1 MQKIILASSSPR
13 RKQILESLGIPFEV
27 IHSSVEEKI
36 DVDNSPYEL
45 VKILSEKKAKAVLD
59 KVVGPAVIIGADT
72 VVADMG
78 RILSKPKSREEAAK
92 MIRQIQGRRHS
103 VYTGNCLIFVKE
115 DGSFEEEVF
124 VDCTEVTFN
133 KMTIEEIEMYV
144 NTGEFEDKAG
154 GYGIQGKASLF
165 VDSIMGNYSTV
176 VGLSVPLIY
185 DCLKRHGI
193 QILELMK
200 R

>member
-59 KVVGPAVIIGADT
+59 KVGGPAVIIGADT

-144 NTGEFEDKAG
+144 STGEFEDKAG
-154 GYGIQGKASLF
+154 GYGIQGNASLF

>member
-59 KVVGPAVIIGADT
+59 KFGGPAVIIGADT

-144 NTGEFEDKAG
+144 STGEFEDKAG

>member
-13 RKQILESLGIPFEV
+13 RKQILESLGIPFEA

>member
-1 MQKIILASSSPR
+1 
-13 RKQILESLGIPFEV
+13 
-27 IHSSVEEKI
+27 
-36 DVDNSPYEL
+36 
-45 VKILSEKKAKAVLD
+45 
-59 KVVGPAVIIGADT
+59 
-72 VVADMG
+72 
-78 RILSKPKSREEAAK
+78 

-144 NTGEFEDKAG
+144 STGEFEDKAG